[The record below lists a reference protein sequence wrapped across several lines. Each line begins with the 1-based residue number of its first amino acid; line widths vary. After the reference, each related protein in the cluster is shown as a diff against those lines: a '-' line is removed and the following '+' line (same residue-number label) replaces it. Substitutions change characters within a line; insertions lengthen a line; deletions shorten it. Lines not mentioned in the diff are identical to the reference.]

1 MKQNPIDFPI
11 AAAGITAPVWL
22 EPLNQWL
29 ALVVAVGSIIL
40 IGYRLYK
47 IFWGDRSIRSKR

>member
-1 MKQNPIDFPI
+1 MKQNPIDFPL

-29 ALVVAVGSIIL
+29 ALVVAVGSIAL
-40 IGYRLYK
+40 IAYRIYSIWK
-47 IFWGDRSIRSKR
+47 GDK

>member
-1 MKQNPIDFPI
+1 MKQQVDVPI
-11 AAAGITAPVWL
+11 ALAGITAPVWL

-40 IGYRLYK
+40 IGVRIYRLIGGK
-47 IFWGDRSIRSKR
+47 

>member
-1 MKQNPIDFPI
+1 MKQNPIDFPL

-29 ALVVAVGSIIL
+29 ALVVAVGSIVL
-40 IGYRLYK
+40 IGYRL
-47 IFWGDRSIRSKR
+47 RSIIKGKK

>member
-11 AAAGITAPVWL
+11 AAAGITAPGWL

-29 ALVVAVGSIIL
+29 ALVVAVGSIVL
-40 IGYRLYK
+40 IGYRLH
-47 IFWGDRSIRSKR
+47 SIIKGKK

>member
-29 ALVVAVGSIIL
+29 ALVVALGSIAL
-40 IGYRLYK
+40 IGYRLY
-47 IFWGDRSIRSKR
+47 SIIKGKK